1 MQWLTPMIRSA
12 DVLPT
17 RHDVSPQ
24 ADAGSCHNVVL
35 IHLDDSMIHHQR
47 VAQNRKHSIAGHRL
61 ADDAAIW
68 ADQEKSSTRTRHCPP
83 LAAASVTSP

>member
-12 DVLPT
+12 DLLPT

-24 ADAGSCHNVVL
+24 ADARSCHNVVL

-47 VAQNRKHSIAGHRL
+47 VAQIRKHSIAGHRL

-68 ADQEKSSTRTRHCPP
+68 AGEEKSSTRTRHCPP